1 MIFKK
6 ISLSKCAQ
14 CTDSHLLA
22 VNDSLETVNHSQNNL
37 ESLINELKV
46 TLATMHFS
54 SKEISTLEKIFSAID
69 CAESAQREAM
79 LDAAYSMRKALIQSG
94 RLCGQDRTQVPWV
107 FKSYEA
113 LGLEMV
119 F

>member
-1 MIFKK
+1 MMKK

-14 CTDSHLLA
+14 CTDSLLMA
-22 VNDSLETVNHSQNNL
+22 VNDNLEAVNRSHSSLEM
-37 ESLINELKV
+37 LINDLKIQLSL
-46 TLATMHFS
+46 TQLTP
-54 SKEISTLEKIFSAID
+54 EQRIILEKIFTEID

-94 RLCGQDRTQVPWV
+94 RLCGQDRTQTPWV
-107 FKSYEA
+107 FKSYDA

>member
-14 CTDSHLLA
+14 CTDRHLQA
-22 VNDSLETVNHSQNNL
+22 AIESLETVNKSQNNID
-37 ESLINELKV
+37 SIINELKAN
-46 TLATMHFS
+46 LAFMHFTP
-54 SKEISTLEKIFSAID
+54 EQINTLEKLFENLD
-69 CAESAQREAM
+69 CAQASQREAM
-79 LDAAYSMRKALIQSG
+79 LDTAFYMRKALIQSG
-94 RLCGQDRTQVPWV
+94 RLCGQDRTCTPWV

-113 LGLEMV
+113 LGIEMV